1 MKSILIAFMI
11 CLVVYQVNAQNDPKA
26 KAFINE
32 IIIAQDISDSISVSE
47 MLVRY
52 NMAKDPRP
60 KVKRVYQD
68 SISKSGVSMMREAMQ
83 VNKNGIIYSMR
94 TDSLIYLD
102 NVGSKSRVSRQDTY
116 KMLPLPIGARFQ
128 QILAD
133 SITITKQERAYIST
147 AIDNIEKHIWQ
158 QGLVLDAQLITVD
171 SVRRVF
177 DRRISD
183 RMFDGWTY
191 FRNKG
196 VDRIYSFTVPVFF
209 RNDTYCLF
217 YYDYGC
223 GNLCGEGQVA
233 IYKKVKG
240 KWVKWSILSSWIS

>member
-11 CLVVYQVNAQNDPKA
+11 CLVAYQVNAQNDSKV

-32 IIIAQDISDSISVSE
+32 LIITQDIADSVSVSE

-52 NMAKDPRP
+52 NLPKDPRP
-60 KVKRVYQD
+60 KVKRVYED
-68 SISKSGVSMMREAMQ
+68 SISKQGISMMREAMQ
-83 VNKNGIIYSMR
+83 GDRNGIVYSMH
-94 TDSLIYLD
+94 TDSLVYIDSLG
-102 NVGSKSRVSRQDTY
+102 NKSRVSRQDTY
-116 KMLPLPIGARFQ
+116 KMLPVPIGARFQ

-133 SITITKQERAYIST
+133 SITITKEERTFINT
-147 AIDNIEKHIWQ
+147 AIDNMSKDIWQ
-158 QGLVLDAQLITVD
+158 QNLILDAQIIAVD

-196 VDRIYSFTVPVFF
+196 VDRIYSFTVPIFF